1 MRQRSGP
8 RTQEA
13 SPLVDATLRVAD
25 IAAAGLLILLLL
37 PMLALLAAMAPRG
50 DMPVPSALRTFR
62 GDQLPQ
68 LFGVLRG
75 EYSIFRPGGS
85 PRVFSD

>member
-1 MRQRSGP
+1 MHQRSDH
-8 RTQEA
+8 RTQEV
-13 SPLVDATLRVAD
+13 SPNFDAVLRVAD
-25 IAAAGLLILLLL
+25 IVAASLLILLLL
-37 PMLALLAAMAPRG
+37 PMLAVAAAMAPRS

-62 GDQLPQ
+62 VDQLPQ

-75 EYSIFRPGGS
+75 AYSIFQPGRA